1 MTATTPREFTNPL
14 LVELNDKMTIPH
26 LLAERVRRYPNHT
39 LVERKVALGS
49 SWQKVTSRAFSDHVH
64 EVAKGLIGLGVEPGD
79 RFGIMAHT
87 SYDWMLLDFA
97 IAHAG
102 AVSVPIYETSSGE
115 QIEWI
120 LTDSGT
126 TNVVTETHAM
136 ADLVRSAAPDLQH
149 VFSLDRNGISD
160 IINAGK
166 NVPDSAVEERARG
179 VAADDLMTIIYTSGT
194 TGRPKGVELTHQNM
208 VGLAENGR
216 EWMPE
221 LLHGKNSRVLLFL
234 PLAHVF
240 ARFIQLLPVSA
251 EGVVGHSPDTKNL
264 LEDIATFK
272 PWYVLAVPRV
282 FEKIYNAADAKA
294 GSGAKLKM
302 FRWAAKVAIEYSR
315 ALETDEGPSAAL
327 KAQHKIADRLVHRKI
342 MDLFGGAKYAVSGGG
357 PLGERLGHF
366 FRGIGLQILEG
377 YGLTETAAPLSVNT
391 PAVNKIGTVGPPIS
405 GVTVRVDEEGE
416 IQVKGP
422 WVFKNYHNNPEA
434 TADAFVDG
442 WFHTGDVGSIDEDG
456 YVKIT
461 GRRKELI
468 VTAGGK
474 NVAPTVLEDRLRGH
488 PLVSQVVV
496 VGEGKPFIGA
506 LVTLD
511 AEMLPGWLKNHGMP
525 QMSVEQAARDPQ
537 VIAAIDRAVERANKA
552 VSRAESIRKFTVLDT
567 DFTEANGLLTPS
579 LKIKRDP
586 IAEAF
591 SREIEALYG

>member
-1 MTATTPREFTNPL
+1 MTTTTPREFTNPL
-14 LVELNDKMTIPH
+14 LVPIHERMTLPW
-26 LLAERVRRYPNHT
+26 LLEERVRRYPNHT

-49 SWQKVTSRAFSDHVH
+49 AWQKVTSKAFANDVH
-64 EVAKGLIGLGVEPGD
+64 QVAKGIIGLGLQPGD
-79 RFGIMAHT
+79 KFGIMAHT

-102 AVSVPIYETSSGE
+102 LVSVPIYETSSAE

-120 LTDSGT
+120 VTDSET
-126 TNVVTETHAM
+126 SAVVTETHAM
-136 ADLVRSAAPDLQH
+136 ADLVRSAAPKLAN
-149 VFSLDRNGISD
+149 VFSLDRNGIAQL
-160 IINAGK
+160 IAAGK
-166 NVPDSAVEERARG
+166 DVPDSAVDERSRAVG
-179 VAADDLMTIIYTSGT
+179 SDDLMTIIYTSGT
-194 TGRPKGVELTHQNM
+194 TGRPKGVELTHVNF
-208 VGLAENGR
+208 VGLACNGR
-216 EWMPE
+216 DWMPE

-240 ARFIQLLPVSA
+240 ARFIQLLPISA
-251 EGVVGHSPDTKNL
+251 EGVVGHCPDTKNL
-264 LEDIATFK
+264 LEDIASFK

-315 ALETDEGPSAAL
+315 ALETEAGPSKAL
-327 KAQHKIADRLVHRKI
+327 TAQHKLAGKLVHHKI
-342 MDLFGGAKYAVSGGG
+342 MDLFGGAKFAVSGGG
-357 PLGERLGHF
+357 PLGDRLGHF

-377 YGLTETAAPLSVNT
+377 YGLTETSAPLSVNT

-405 GVTVRVDEEGE
+405 GVAVRVDEEGE

-422 WVFKNYHNNPEA
+422 WVFKRYHNNPEA
-434 TADAFVDG
+434 TEEAFVDG

-474 NVAPTVLEDRLRGH
+474 NVAPTLLEDRLRGH

-525 QMSVEQAARDPQ
+525 TMSVEQAARDPQ

-552 VSRAESIRKFTVLDT
+552 VSRAESIRKFKVLDT
-567 DFTEANGLLTPS
+567 DFTEANGMLTPS
-579 LKIKRDP
+579 LKIKRGP
-586 IAEAF
+586 IAEEFA
-591 SREIEALYG
+591 SEIEALYS